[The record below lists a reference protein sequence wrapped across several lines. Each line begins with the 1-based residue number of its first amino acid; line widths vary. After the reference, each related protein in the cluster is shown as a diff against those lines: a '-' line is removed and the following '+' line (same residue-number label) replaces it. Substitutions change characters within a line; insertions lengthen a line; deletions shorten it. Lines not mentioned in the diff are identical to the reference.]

1 MANESE
7 AIVRR
12 EGCLLMTTMYKHH
25 KIPTN
30 NLDLLFSTMAYSAC
44 NDLHWEVKTSAIIF
58 WRAVIRTQFEHQGW
72 IDGSFPTVTFSK
84 DQKKIITLN
93 EREILLRI
101 RKILDELQLRG
112 CLGVLLECLND
123 DCDFEVVK
131 ETVIVIKKVT
141 VNLGKYNYVNQ
152 KEKLEKHIV
161 GPEKMPMIDSNYSE
175 VKRTSLSSIE
185 SPQVRNNADIFGTAS
200 CEDVEKSSDKIIEAI
215 VNSKDVNLLASAYEN
230 QMKVNENTETASE
243 DEIKID
249 KDYYKKFHIS
259 IDVFLNKIYSSNLDE
274 MIEQKNEWMS
284 QAESF
289 NSLLDDILSSFNESN
304 CNGADCY

>member
-1 MANESE
+1 
-7 AIVRR
+7 
-12 EGCLLMTTMYKHH
+12 
-25 KIPTN
+25 
-30 NLDLLFSTMAYSAC
+30 MAYSAC
-44 NDLHWEVKTSAIIF
+44 NDLHWEVKTSALKF
-58 WRAVIRTQFEHQGW
+58 WRSVIRTQFEHQGW

-131 ETVIVIKKVT
+131 ESVLIVQKVIL
-141 VNLGKYNYVNQ
+141 NLGMYNYVNQ
-152 KEKLEKHIV
+152 KQKLETHVI
-161 GPEKMPMIDSNYSE
+161 GPEKMPIIDSNYSE
-175 VKRTSLSSIE
+175 VKRQSLSSIE
-185 SPQVRNNADIFGTAS
+185 SPQVRNNADIYGTVS
-200 CEDVEKSSDKIIEAI
+200 SEDIEKSSDQIIEGI

-230 QMKVNENTETASE
+230 QMKVNENIETASE
-243 DEIKID
+243 PEITID

-259 IDVFLNKIYSSNLDE
+259 IDVFLEKIYSTNWDE
-274 MIEQKNEWMS
+274 MIAQKNEWMS
-284 QAESF
+284 QTESF
-289 NSLLDDILSSFNESN
+289 NSLLDDILASFNESN

>member
-1 MANESE
+1 
-7 AIVRR
+7 
-12 EGCLLMTTMYKHH
+12 MTIMYKHH
-25 KIPTN
+25 KIPTKD
-30 NLDLLFSTMAYSAC
+30 LDLLFSTMAYSAC

-112 CLGVLLECLND
+112 CLGVLLECLSD

-131 ETVIVIKKVT
+131 ESVVVIKKVSG
-141 VNLGKYNYVNQ
+141 NLGMYNYVNQ
-152 KEKLEKHIV
+152 KEKLEKPTD

-185 SPQVRNNADIFGTAS
+185 SPQVRNNADIFNTVS
-200 CEDVEKSSDKIIEAI
+200 REDVEQSSDKIIEAI

-230 QMKVNENTETASE
+230 QMKVNENMETDSAE
-243 DEIKID
+243 DEITID
-249 KDYYKKFHIS
+249 KDYYKKFHVS
-259 IDVFLNKIYSSNLDE
+259 IDVFLNKIYSTNLDE
-274 MIEQKNEWMS
+274 MISQKNEWMS
-284 QAESF
+284 QTESF

>member
-30 NLDLLFSTMAYSAC
+30 DLDLLFSTMAYSAC
-44 NDLHWEVKTSAIIF
+44 NDLHWEVKTSAIKF
-58 WRAVIRTQFEHQGW
+58 WRSVIRTQFEHQGW

-131 ETVIVIKKVT
+131 ESVTVIKKVIE
-141 VNLGKYNYVNQ
+141 NLGMYNYVNQ
-152 KEKLEKHIV
+152 KEKLEKHVV

-200 CEDVEKSSDKIIEAI
+200 NEEMEKSSDQIIEAI

-230 QMKVNENTETASE
+230 QMKVDENSETASE
-243 DEIKID
+243 DEVTID
-249 KDYYKKFHIS
+249 KDYYKKFHVS
-259 IDVFLNKIYSSNLDE
+259 IDVFLSKIYSSNLDE
-274 MIEQKNEWMS
+274 LISQKNEWMS
-284 QAESF
+284 QTESF
-289 NSLLDDILSSFNESN
+289 NSLLDDILASFNESN